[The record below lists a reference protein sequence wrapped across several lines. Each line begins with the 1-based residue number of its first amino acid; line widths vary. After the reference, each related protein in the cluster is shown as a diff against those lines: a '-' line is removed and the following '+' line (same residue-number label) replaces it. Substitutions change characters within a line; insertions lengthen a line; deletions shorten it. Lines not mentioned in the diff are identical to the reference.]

1 LQPSEDADNLLDALG
16 LADSGKTR
24 AVALP
29 VAIVVGTVLLAVNQG
44 SDLLAG
50 EIDPLMAFRAVAN
63 YAIPYVVSS
72 IGYLNA
78 PNSAEHSQGR
88 ISRPN
93 D

>member
-1 LQPSEDADNLLDALG
+1 M
-16 LADSGKTR
+16 
-24 AVALP
+24 ALP
-29 VAIVVGTVLLAVNQG
+29 LAIVVGTVLLAVNQG

-50 EIDPLMAFRAVAN
+50 EIDRVMVFRAVAN

-78 PNSAEHSQGR
+78 SNTPEHSQGEEVT
-88 ISRPN
+88 PH